1 MMINRRLIG
10 MVPESMPHI
19 AKTVLFQW
27 IGLMSNVVAMY
38 ALGALIAEFSG
49 GAARSATIV
58 SAIAIALLCAL
69 VRFGSVRLSFRESH
83 LASRPIKHV
92 LREKVYQKLLRL
104 GVGYASQ
111 IPTAEVVQ
119 ATVEGVDQLETYFGS
134 YLPQFFYAMLAP
146 VTLFFALSRV
156 SPSIAAALLACVP
169 LIPVSIVVIQR
180 VAKKLLAKYWG
191 QYAKLG
197 DSFLENLQGLTTLK
211 LFGADGERH
220 KQMNVEAE
228 RFRVVT
234 MQVLKMQLNSVTVLD
249 LVAYGGAAL
258 GVLLAVSQLALGRI
272 DLGGCFAIVMLSA
285 EFFLPLRLLGSYF
298 HVAMNGMSAS
308 ERIFR
313 LLDLPEEAERTS
325 QPGRQNGVCLN
336 DMSFRY
342 GDAQYALRNVSFSIT
357 GAGLYGIVGAS
368 GSGKSTLASLLGGY
382 LGGYEGSVRIGGVAL
397 NELSRDALH
406 RFVTI
411 VGHNSYIFQGTIAEN
426 LRMGRPEADDEAL
439 WRVLA
444 RVNLSGFLRD
454 NGGLGFALTERGT
467 NLSGGQRQRL
477 ALARALLM
485 DSPVYVLDE
494 ATSNIDPESEANILA
509 EAHTLAQSKIVLFIS
524 HRLSS
529 VRQADRVF
537 VLEHGLLCESGQHD
551 ALVAKGGVY
560 ARLWQAQAAL
570 ESFAQEAAV

>member
-10 MVPESMPHI
+10 MVPESKPHI

-27 IGLMSNVVAMY
+27 IGLMSNVVAMF
-38 ALGALIAEFSG
+38 ALGALIAELSG

-146 VTLFFALSRV
+146 VTLFFVLSRV
-156 SPSIAAALLACVP
+156 SLSIAAALLACVP

-180 VAKKLLAKYWG
+180 IAKKLLAKYWG

-211 LFGADGERH
+211 LFGADGDRH

-234 MQVLKMQLNSVTVLD
+234 MQVLKMQLNSVTVMD
-249 LVAYGGAAL
+249 LVAYGGAAF
-258 GVLLAVSQLALGRI
+258 GVLLAISQLARGRI
-272 DLGGCFAIVMLSA
+272 DLAGCFAIVMLSA

-313 LLDLPEEAERTS
+313 LLDLPEEAEPAK
-325 QPGRQNGVCLN
+325 QPGKQPGLRFTNLC
-336 DMSFRY
+336 FRY
-342 GDAQYALRNVSFSIT
+342 GDSSYALQGISFSLSDV
-357 GAGLYGIVGAS
+357 GFYGIVGAS

-382 LGGYEGSVRIGGVAL
+382 LGGYEGSVQIGGV
-397 NELSRDALH
+397 ELHEIFRDALH
-406 RFVTI
+406 RAITI
-411 VGHNSYIFQGTIAEN
+411 IGHNSYVFQGTIAEN
-426 LRMGRPEADDEAL
+426 LRMGNPEADDEAL
-439 WRVLA
+439 WRMLS
-444 RVNLSGFLRD
+444 RVNFGDFVRD
-454 NGGLGFALTERGT
+454 NGGLGFALTERGA

-494 ATSNIDPESEANILA
+494 ATSNIDPESEADILR
-509 EAHTLAQSKIVLFIS
+509 EAAALAKSKIVLFIS

-529 VRQADRVF
+529 VRQADRIF
-537 VLEHGLLCESGQHD
+537 VLERGLLCESGTHD
-551 ALVAKGGVY
+551 ALLALSGVY
-560 ARLWQAQAAL
+560 ARLWQAQAVL